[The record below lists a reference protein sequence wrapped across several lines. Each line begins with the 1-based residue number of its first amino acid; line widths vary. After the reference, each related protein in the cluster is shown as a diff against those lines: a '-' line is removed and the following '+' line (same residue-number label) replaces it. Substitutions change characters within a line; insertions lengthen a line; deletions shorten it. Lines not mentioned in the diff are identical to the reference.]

1 MHMQTQR
8 REPPSAPSDTTPAPS
23 ALSPSAPPERAEI
36 DPVLWKAFVETPGF
50 MPEDGAR
57 ALYAAALG
65 GAAVGDLVEIGTY
78 QGKSAILLAGAA
90 RAAGRML
97 LTVDHHRGSE
107 EHQPGWEY
115 HDPELV
121 DPAVGRIDTLPLA
134 RRALALAGVE
144 DSVVLLVG
152 RSADVARLWPGA
164 AGFVFI
170 DGGHTDEAAQTDYQ
184 GWAPKLAS
192 GGVLAIHDVFPD
204 PADGGQAP
212 YRIYLRAL
220 ESGDFDEVSAHG
232 SLRVL
237 RRR

>member
-1 MHMQTQR
+1 MPSPMQMQQQ
-8 REPPSAPSDTTPAPS
+8 P
-23 ALSPSAPPERAEI
+23 EI
-36 DPVLWKAFVETPGF
+36 DPILWKAFAETPGF
-50 MPEDGAR
+50 MPSEEAR
-57 ALYAAALG
+57 ALYAAAVA
-65 GAAVGDLVEIGTY
+65 GAAFGDLIEIGTY

-90 RAAGRML
+90 RAGGRML

-121 DPAVGRIDTLPLA
+121 DPAVGLIDTLPPA

-144 DSVVLLVG
+144 DAVLLVVG
-152 RSADVARLWPGA
+152 RSGDVARLWQGS

-170 DGGHTDEAAQTDYQ
+170 DGGHTDAAAQTDYE

-220 ESGDFDEVSAHG
+220 ESGDFDELPGEG
-232 SLRVL
+232 SLRLL

>member
-1 MHMQTQR
+1 M
-8 REPPSAPSDTTPAPS
+8 PGPAPEPV
-23 ALSPSAPPERAEI
+23 APAQPSPAPPAAEI
-36 DPVLWKAFVETPGF
+36 DPILWKSFAETPGF
-50 MPEDGAR
+50 MPQDEAR
-57 ALYAAALG
+57 ALYAAALA
-65 GAAVGDLVEIGTY
+65 GAEFGNLVEIGTY
-78 QGKSAILLAGAA
+78 QGKSAILLGAAA
-90 RAAGRML
+90 RAGGRML

-115 HDPELV
+115 HDPGLV
-121 DPAVGRIDTLPLA
+121 DPAVGLIDTLQPA

-144 DSVVLLVG
+144 DAVVLVVG
-152 RSADVARLWPGA
+152 RSAEVARLWAGS

-170 DGGHTDEAAQTDYQ
+170 DGGHTDEAAQADYA

-192 GGVLAIHDVFPD
+192 GGLLAIHDVFPD

-220 ESGDFDEVSAHG
+220 ESGDFEELSGYGAG

>member
-1 MHMQTQR
+1 MPSQMHMHQQPDSTSPI
-8 REPPSAPSDTTPAPS
+8 EP
-23 ALSPSAPPERAEI
+23 I
-36 DPVLWKAFVETPGF
+36 LWKAFAETPGF
-50 MPEDGAR
+50 MPHDEAR
-57 ALYAAALG
+57 ALYAAALA

-78 QGKSAILLAGAA
+78 QGKSAILLAAAA

-107 EHQPGWEY
+107 EHQPGWQY
-115 HDPELV
+115 HDPQLV
-121 DPAVGRIDTLPLA
+121 DPAVGLIDTLPLA

-144 DSVVLLVG
+144 DSVILVVG
-152 RSADVARLWPGA
+152 RSGDVARLWQGS

-170 DGGHTDEAAQTDYQ
+170 DGGHTDAAALTDYE
-184 GWAPKLAS
+184 GWSPKLAP

-220 ESGDFDEVSAHG
+220 ESGDFEELPGKG
-232 SLRVL
+232 SLRLL